1 MSKPNLIIIG
11 GFLGAGKTTSILNL
25 TKLLQETKNVG
36 VITNDQGTQLV
47 DTSFLSKEGINV
59 MEVTGGCFCCNF
71 DSFSKR
77 IDQMI
82 EKNNP
87 DIIIGEPVGS
97 CTDLIATIYRPM
109 NNYFANKFTLAPLS
123 VVVDPKKVMQ
133 FLGSK
138 AQSLYPD
145 EVKYLFRK
153 QIEEADIIVLNKIDL
168 MSQQELV
175 TVENI
180 IKKNFPEKEL
190 VEISAKENINMDLWL
205 EKIEKTKH
213 KDNFTMDVNYQT
225 YGRAE
230 AYLGWLNTSAE
241 LFSSEVFDISAFIR
255 EFMEVLKSKFNNEKL
270 EIAHLKIYGVSN
282 NKYVKAGL
290 TGLSDDI
297 NFNGQILLI
306 AGKANIIINAR
317 INVNPESLEDY
328 VISALN
334 NFSAKKDITLKN
346 IKTECFMPGQP
357 NPKYRMSSEDA
368 KKSLLTRRNKL
379 WNL

>member
-1 MSKPNLIIIG
+1 MSKPKLIIIG

-25 TKLLQETKNVG
+25 TKLLQKTKNVG

-47 DTSFLSKEGINV
+47 DTNFLSQQDINV

-71 DSFSKR
+71 DSFSQK

-97 CTDLIATIYRPM
+97 CTDLISTIYRPM
-109 NNYFANKFTLAPLS
+109 SNYFTNKFTLAPLS
-123 VVVDPKKVMQ
+123 VVVDPKKIIE
-133 FLGSK
+133 FLGNETK
-138 AQSLYPD
+138 SLYPS
-145 EVKYLFRK
+145 EVKYLFCK

-168 MSQQELV
+168 MSHQELI
-175 TVENI
+175 TIESI

-190 VEISAKENINMDLWL
+190 VEISAKENLNMDLWL
-205 EKIEKTKH
+205 EKIKETEH
-213 KDNFTMDVNYQT
+213 KDNYTMDVNYQT
-225 YGRAE
+225 YGKAE
-230 AYLGWLNTSAE
+230 AYLGWLNTSAK
-241 LFSSEVFDISAFIR
+241 LFYSERFDISAFIR

-282 NKYVKAGL
+282 NKYVKANL

-297 NFNGQILLI
+297 NFNGQIPLI
-306 AGKANIIINAR
+306 DNKANIIINAR
-317 INVNPESLEDY
+317 INVSPEKLEDY
-328 VISALN
+328 VISELN
-334 NFSAKKDITLKN
+334 NFSAKKNISIKN

-368 KKSLLTRRNKL
+368 KKSLLTGRNKL
-379 WNL
+379 